1 VKAPHPAGGWCAARL
16 AMVTLTATAT
26 ITATSSASAQEFGLT
41 LRCKGSVTAKSG
53 AREAHIDMALRR
65 NNGTAL
71 VQRSDILPVG
81 ERLKFETSPAF
92 YSMVFKA
99 PSRGTTIYQHWW
111 TGALFIWSPDL
122 LKLHTVRLSIDRQTA
137 ALEGEMR
144 DGADATLGRF
154 NMVCTPQ
161 TNEEAPEPK
170 F

>member
-1 VKAPHPAGGWCAARL
+1 MKRGFAGWAAG
-16 AMVTLTATAT
+16 ATALGLLAG
-26 ITATSSASAQEFGLT
+26 TANLQAQEFGLV
-41 LRCKGSVTAKSG
+41 LRCQGTVESRGRS
-53 AREAHIDMALRR
+53 REAHLDLALRR

-99 PSRGTTIYQHWW
+99 PLRGSTVYQHWW

-137 ALEGEMR
+137 ALEGELR
-144 DGADATLGRF
+144 DGADAPLGRF
-154 NMVCTPQ
+154 AMHCTPQ
-161 TNEEAPEPK
+161 TSEDAPEPK